1 MKLLYQ
7 TLNYS
12 RKFSK
17 TFLKPKT
24 KTKAKV
30 ENKKCKAFIGK
41 EGKIFIP
48 FFGWI

>member
-17 TFLKPKT
+17 TLSKP

-30 ENKKCKAFIGK
+30 ENKKCIAFIGK